1 MFDLIIKIIVVSAS
15 GALAPGPLTAAT
27 ATAGL
32 KKGWK
37 AGIETS
43 IGHTIVELP
52 LVILLSV
59 GFITLLKNPK
69 ANFWLGLL
77 GSVFLLYFG
86 IITVRESFSKR
97 EAKYESRTPA
107 PIITGIVLTA
117 LNPYF
122 LAWWIGIGSSLI
134 PLAIEKAG
142 WFGIGILY
150 IFHVWLDYAWLAFI
164 AAISSLGRLKTTV
177 YRIILC
183 ALGGMVL
190 YFGIT
195 MMKKALLHF

>member
-1 MFDLIIKIIVVSAS
+1 MLELIIKIIIVSAS

-32 KKGWK
+32 KKGWR

-59 GFITLLKNPK
+59 GFITLLKNPE
-69 ANFWLGLL
+69 AHFWLGLL

-86 IITVRESFSKR
+86 IITMKESFSKR
-97 EAKYESRTPA
+97 EAKCESRTPT

-134 PLAIEKAG
+134 PLAIGKAG

-150 IFHVWLDYAWLAFI
+150 IFHVWLDYAWLSFI

-177 YRIILC
+177 YRIILF
-183 ALGGMVL
+183 ALGSMVIYL
-190 YFGIT
+190 GVS
-195 MMKKALLHF
+195 MMIRIL